1 MQTII
6 KSFEVGYNILV
17 GLYIMMLADE
27 YLKVKGEVDGKE
39 SMKCEENFCMKDI
52 AVWLAGLFLFMFYHI
67 LYQNICSNCRLAAR
81 TKTSLCILCWAPLNV
96 LLCKC
101 KQVNFLQ
108 KVCRDKCT
116 TPQTIG
122 KAILMAVLS
131 FGFKVRMDNYT
142 ATIESVEY
150 FESWSTGLKLIM
162 LQDDLMFALNM
173 FLWQHFIFIGFRIAF
188 HLLMQILFCGC
199 FC

>member
-1 MQTII
+1 M
-6 KSFEVGYNILV
+6 
-17 GLYIMMLADE
+17 
-27 YLKVKGEVDGKE
+27 
-39 SMKCEENFCMKDI
+39 
-52 AVWLAGLFLFMFYHI
+52 
-67 LYQNICSNCRLAAR
+67 
-81 TKTSLCILCWAPLNV
+81 
-96 LLCKC
+96 
-101 KQVNFLQ
+101 Q

-131 FGFKVRMDNYT
+131 FGFKTRMGRYT
-142 ATIESVEY
+142 ETIESVEY

-162 LQDDLMFALNM
+162 LQEDLMFALNM

-199 FC
+199 FCSEDEADEIAVPPGVSAESWDPFCEYLISF